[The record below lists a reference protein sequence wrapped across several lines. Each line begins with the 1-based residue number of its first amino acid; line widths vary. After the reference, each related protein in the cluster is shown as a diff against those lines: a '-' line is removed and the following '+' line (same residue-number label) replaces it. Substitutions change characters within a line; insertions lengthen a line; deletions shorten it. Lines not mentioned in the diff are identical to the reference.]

1 MSLLHF
7 VKWVRTC
14 CGGRCLTAALT
25 AAPTHLAL
33 YYPPLILLPGS
44 PNNSICGLV
53 SHIDLGTEVAESM
66 EQLSFFLLSELTY
79 ILILYISP
87 V

>member
-14 CGGRCLTAALT
+14 CGDRCLTATLT
-25 AAPTHLAL
+25 CCPYTFGPVL
-33 YYPPLILLPGS
+33 PPLILLPGS

-53 SHIDLGTEVAESM
+53 SHIDLGTEVVESM
-66 EQLSFFLLSELTY
+66 EQLSFLLSELTY